1 MRRRR
6 DDLAV
11 GVEDEVPYDQTGMI
25 GEETPPLAPDA
36 PTSGG
41 GMDLGA
47 LGQEQGMGEMPL
59 GSLAPT
65 DPAIGQDDMM
75 MEESPEEMMTPEEI
89 EVEQMAAALEDP
101 SVPPE
106 QKAQIEQ
113 MLALAARRQL
123 AGFGGQ

>member
-6 DDLAV
+6 DLPT
-11 GVEDEVPYDQTGMI
+11 GVEDEVPYDRTGMI
-25 GEETPPLAPDA
+25 GEETPPEPMDA
-36 PTSGG
+36 PTTGG
-41 GMDLGA
+41 GMDLGV
-47 LGQEQGMGEMPL
+47 LGQEQGMGEMAL

-65 DPAIGQDDMM
+65 DPAIGQDNMM

-101 SVPPE
+101 TVPPE
-106 QKAQIEQ
+106 EKAQIEQ